1 MEGEEMPDDQL
12 SIPDAVRWAA
22 ANSRAIINR
31 SVHGNT
37 ITYDWDKAATPPP
50 NDLGKNYVE
59 HAARNPT
66 HFMGTIIPRFL
77 GDDKDKTGVSDEDL
91 AKDKKL
97 LREIDKVLEQFAEE
111 K

>member
-1 MEGEEMPDDQL
+1 MPDDQL

-22 ANSRAIINR
+22 ANSRAIIQR
-31 SVHGNT
+31 SVHGV

-59 HAARNPT
+59 HAAMNPT

-77 GDDKDKTGVSDEDL
+77 GDDKDNADVSDE
-91 AKDKKL
+91 
-97 LREIDKVLEQFAEE
+97 EIAAEE
-111 K
+111 KSIEEMRKLLKRFVETK

>member
-1 MEGEEMPDDQL
+1 MPDDQL

-31 SVHGNT
+31 SVHGA

-59 HAARNPT
+59 HAAMNPT

-77 GDDKDKTGVSDEDL
+77 GDDKDKTGVSDEEIV
-91 AKDKKL
+91 AEKKSIA
-97 LREIDKVLEQFAEE
+97 EIRKVLKQFTEE
-111 K
+111 A